1 MIIIYQTEQTGV
13 SIVTPAP
20 EYDLDFVAKKSVP
33 NAVPY
38 WIVNENE
45 LDYLDQ
51 QNRESW
57 ELDLVALGEPHG
69 YGEQQ

>member
-45 LDYLDQ
+45 LDQ
-51 QNRESW
+51 QNQESW
-57 ELDLVALGEPHG
+57 EVVLAALGEPHG

>member
-1 MIIIYQTEQTGV
+1 MIIIFQTEQTGV
-13 SIVTPAP
+13 SIVTPSLK
-20 EYDLDFVAKKSVP
+20 YDLDFVAKKSVP

-38 WIVNENE
+38 WIVNENS
-45 LDYLDQ
+45 LDGLDP

-57 ELDLVALGEPHG
+57 ELDLVALGEQQG

>member
-45 LDYLDQ
+45 LDQ
-51 QNRESW
+51 QNQESW
-57 ELDLVALGEPHG
+57 EVVLVALGEPHG

>member
-13 SIVTPAP
+13 SIVTPSP

-38 WIVNENE
+38 WIVNENI
-45 LDYLDQ
+45 LDGLDP
-51 QNRESW
+51 QNREAW
-57 ELDLVALGEPHG
+57 ELDLVALGEPQG